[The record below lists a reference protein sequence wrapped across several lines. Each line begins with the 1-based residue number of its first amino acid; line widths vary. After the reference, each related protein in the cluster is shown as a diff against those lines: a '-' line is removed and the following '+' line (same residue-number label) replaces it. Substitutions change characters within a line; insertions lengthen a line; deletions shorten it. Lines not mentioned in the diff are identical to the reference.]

1 MEIATVF
8 GKGPKTEVTASLT
21 IKDFIDVMES
31 SEPGKSYETDD
42 FMVKETPLRLVVYPK
57 GRAEEYRGGVS
68 VYCYGV
74 IILCRHSRVV
84 SPNLCLLQMIN
95 H

>member
-68 VYCYGV
+68 VYV
-74 IILCRHSRVV
+74 SNKNQVDVKVKDKIIKDVV
-84 SPNLCLLQMIN
+84 TSPMG
-95 H
+95 